1 MPSHLRGRGHLVRF
15 GQSLSRDDWRD
26 PDFDPDPDP
35 DPDPDFDFDEDAGI
49 AEPALPATA

>member
-26 PDFDPDPDP
+26 PDPDFDF
-35 DPDPDFDFDEDAGI
+35 DFDFDEDAGI